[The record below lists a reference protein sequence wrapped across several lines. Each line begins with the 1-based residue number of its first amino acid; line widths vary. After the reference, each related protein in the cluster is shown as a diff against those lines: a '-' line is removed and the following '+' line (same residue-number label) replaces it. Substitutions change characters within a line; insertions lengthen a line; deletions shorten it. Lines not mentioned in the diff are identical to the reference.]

1 MKSKE
6 QLEVEIKNY
15 DSKGYGFYKNIKGSY
30 KFDGYILSFDHIQ
43 GDPYASP
50 SRIRVIVNQSKAKF
64 PSELFDEKYKKIA
77 LVNFIAKVFN
87 DNINKNSLN
96 RSGSGKSGMLTIDKG
111 SQQLLD
117 RTAIYVDENNL
128 EARLEVGLPANG
140 RRISGRSFIKI
151 FFEMLPTIVRNSL
164 YYNNIDQKKLIK
176 QVRLSEDQNYIR
188 SQLKKIGLI
197 SFIANGSILPRE
209 SGVSSKPLKTNV
221 SPFESPK
228 SLAIEIN
235 LPNKGI
241 IKGMG
246 IKKGITLI
254 VGGGYHGKSTLLNA
268 IELGVYNHTEGD
280 GREYVITLD
289 DAVKIRAEDGRRVEK
304 VNVTP
309 FINNLPGK
317 KDTTNFST
325 ENASGSTSQA
335 ANIIESI
342 EIGTS
347 LLLIDEDTSAT
358 NFMIRDE
365 RMQRLVSGDK
375 EPITPFIS
383 RVKSL
388 YEQFDLSTILVIG
401 GSGDYFDVADTVI
414 MLDEYKLIDVTNEAK
429 DIAKEIKC
437 NVLNKSDQL
446 NMHCYNRKISKS
458 TFAYDSGKAKVKT
471 FGLNQIGYDKT
482 NIDLNYVEQLVDES
496 QTRTI
501 AMIIEYIKDK
511 ELFNKSLKENVDI
524 IYEEIN
530 YKGLESISKFKGHPG
545 NLAMPRKYE
554 IAAALNRFRR
564 LKIK

>member
-6 QLEVEIKNY
+6 QLAVEIKNY
-15 DSKGYGFYKNIKGSY
+15 DGKGYGFYKNIKGSY
-30 KFDGYILSFDHIQ
+30 KFAEFILSFDHIQ

-50 SRIRVIVNQSKAKF
+50 SRIRVIVNQNKAKF
-64 PSELFDEKYKKIA
+64 PSELFNEAYKKIA
-77 LVNFIAKVFN
+77 LVNFVAKVFN
-87 DNINKNSLN
+87 DNINKNLLN

-117 RTAIYVDENNL
+117 RTAIYVDENNI

-151 FFEMLPTIVRNSL
+151 FFEMLPIIVRNSL
-164 YYNNIDQKKLIK
+164 YYNNIDQNKLIK
-176 QVRLSEDQNYIR
+176 QVKLSEDQSYLR
-188 SQLKKIGLI
+188 SQLKNLGLI
-197 SFIANGSILPRE
+197 SFVANGSILPRG
-209 SGVSSKPLKTNV
+209 SGVSSKPLKNNV
-221 SPFESPK
+221 LPFESPK
-228 SLAIEIN
+228 SLEIEIN

-268 IELGVYNHTEGD
+268 IELGVYNHIEGD

-309 FINNLPGK
+309 FINNLPNN
-317 KDTTNFST
+317 KDTKNFST

-375 EPITPFIS
+375 EPITPFIN
-383 RVKSL
+383 RVKSI

-414 MLDEYKLIDVTNEAK
+414 MLDEYKLIDVTNKAK
-429 DIAKEIKC
+429 NIAKEIKS
-437 NVLNKSDQL
+437 NVLNKSDQF
-446 NMHCYNRKISKS
+446 NMNCYNRKISKS
-458 TFAYDSGKAKVKT
+458 TFAHDSGKSKVKT

-501 AMIIEYIKDK
+501 AIIIEYIKDK
-511 ELFNKSLKENVDI
+511 EVFNKSLKETVDLI
-524 IYEEIN
+524 CEVIN
-530 YKGLESISKFKGHPG
+530 NKGLESISKFKGHPG